1 MGEFCTPKDCPVCFL
16 FICVQNLFIICGKG
30 KLNHMMYHCV
40 HGEVSSIFEE
50 ALKIKEYFLICYE
63 IIKYFRYIVK

>member
-1 MGEFCTPKDCPVCFL
+1 M
-16 FICVQNLFIICGKG
+16 
-30 KLNHMMYHCV
+30 